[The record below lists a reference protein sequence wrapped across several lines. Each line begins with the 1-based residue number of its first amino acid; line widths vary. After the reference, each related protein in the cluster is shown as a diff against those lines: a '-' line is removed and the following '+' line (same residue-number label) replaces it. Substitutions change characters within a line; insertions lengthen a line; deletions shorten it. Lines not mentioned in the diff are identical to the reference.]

1 MTDKEL
7 FKELLTYL
15 QGMPTQNKRLI
26 AQLQLRVEEE
36 VTQKSDKDK
45 FIDFWSPTIGQEA
58 AEQAWQD
65 KQLTPY
71 RQANMVMGDIQPY
84 ISQIDGSV
92 INSRSKHRTHL
103 RDHGC
108 IEVGNEKQTTTA
120 KMPTYDPALKQRI
133 IDVTNSKLGY

>member
-1 MTDKEL
+1 MTDKDL

-15 QGMPTQNKRLI
+15 SGMPTPNQRLI
-26 AQLQLRVEEE
+26 AQLNLRVEEE
-36 VTQKSDKDK
+36 QTQKTDQEK
-45 FIDFWSPTIGQEA
+45 FIDFWSPTIGKEA
-58 AEQAWQD
+58 AEKAWED
-65 KQLTPY
+65 KQAVPY

-133 IDVTNSKLGY
+133 IDVTNAKLGY

>member
-1 MTDKEL
+1 MTDKDL

-15 QGMPTQNKRLI
+15 SGMPTQNQRLI
-26 AQLQLRVEEE
+26 AQLKLRVEEE
-36 VTQKSDKDK
+36 QTQKTDHEK
-45 FIDFWSPTIGQEA
+45 FIDFWSPTIGIEA
-58 AEQAWQD
+58 AEKAWED
-65 KQLTPY
+65 KQAVPY